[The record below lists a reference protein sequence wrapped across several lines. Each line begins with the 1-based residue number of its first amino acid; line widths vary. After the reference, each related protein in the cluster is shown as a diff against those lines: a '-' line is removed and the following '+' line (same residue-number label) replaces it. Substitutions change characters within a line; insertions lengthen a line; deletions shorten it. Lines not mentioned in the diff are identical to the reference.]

1 MKKNTAILDTHTKLI
16 KFDFNG
22 TEYTVDLKEGDLH
35 DSWNSIVDTKGITWD
50 FNFTW
55 DHETGAKPYLNI
67 YGVLGEGNNMSTD
80 WDNNTSIKITE
91 IVGNRSFYFDDKDFE
106 FNYRLKPTYEV
117 FNGKDESVLKTKS
130 LNRASDETVNLKTF
144 KQDPNGYVIATDLEG
159 AIRNLSSK

>member
-22 TEYTVDLKEGDLH
+22 TEYTVDLKEGDLE
-35 DSWNSIVDTKGITWD
+35 DNWNSIVDKNQVIWD

-55 DHETGAKPYLNI
+55 EHEVGEKPYLTIHSLEFVN
-67 YGVLGEGNNMSTD
+67 GNYQKDYKND
-80 WDNNTSIKITE
+80 TSIKIVET
-91 IVGNRSFYFDDKDFE
+91 VGNRSFYFDDKDFVY
-106 FNYRLKPTYEV
+106 NYKLKAYFEV
-117 FNGKDESVLKTKS
+117 FNGKDEVVLKTKS

-159 AIRNLSSK
+159 AKLNLSSK